1 MVSWKAKNEP
11 MTGSLAV
18 SRVASSDVR
27 DGRLGTVHAVGN
39 VNFQLLTI
47 QTNAATCPMCPT
59 TSTSI
64 FSTLS

>member
-11 MTGSLAV
+11 MTGSSAV
-18 SRVASSDVR
+18 SREASTDVR
-27 DGRLGTVHAVGN
+27 DERPGTVRAAGN

-47 QTNAATCPMCPT
+47 QTNAAMRPMCPT